1 MSFVEKNT
9 QGFTFTVTQEDQ
21 AMNVAK
27 QMRNASKK
35 SMTGNAVMGVLLAI
49 AAISSTGCTSI
60 LSPIRGIP
68 VRMTPPQF
76 LWRPRSTM
84 IPLELYRL
92 TRKQPKEYELDAGD
106 LLAFYIEGVTGEPDA
121 VVPTHFPE
129 QGSDLAPVTGY
140 PFPIRDDGT
149 ISLPLIPA
157 IDARGM
163 TLTKLE
169 ERVRE
174 EYTVKRKILQPG
186 RDRITIGLIK
196 ERTTRVIVVRSDQQV
211 DSGATTQNSMQ
222 ARRVIQGADESGKG
236 FVIDLKAYKNDLM
249 NALAESGGL
258 PGLSAKNEVKILRRA
273 KADPE
278 KREQFV
284 RDFYAQHSLDPCIC
298 PPPLPEDP
306 STTVIPLRFYPEEMP
321 DIREEDIILYEGDI
335 VYIESREAELFYTG
349 GMLPGGQWPLPRD
362 YDLDAIGAMGVAGF
376 GAGSTQASNGGGGG
390 GMLGGAAGL
399 GGAAPSNLFIVRKTP
414 CNQQITIKV
423 DTLRALQDP
432 RENIL
437 IAPGDTLILRY
448 KPREELLNFSIAA
461 FFTYGIAYFFN
472 RSN

>member
-1 MSFVEKNT
+1 
-9 QGFTFTVTQEDQ
+9 
-21 AMNVAK
+21 MNVTNKLRFGGEKSA
-27 QMRNASKK
+27 AS
-35 SMTGNAVMGVLLAI
+35 GALLGVLLAV

-60 LSPIRGIP
+60 VSPIRGIP
-68 VRMTPPQF
+68 VRMLPPQF

-106 LLAFYIEGVTGEPDA
+106 LLALYIEGVTGEPDA

-129 QGSDLAPVTGY
+129 KGSDLAPTSGY
-140 PFPIRDDGT
+140 PFPVRDDGT
-149 ISLPLIPA
+149 LSLPLIPA
-157 IDARGM
+157 IDVRGL

-196 ERTTRVIVVRSDQQV
+196 ERTTRVIVVRSDQSIT
-211 DSGATTQNSMQ
+211 SGLNNQGQRAQK
-222 ARRVIQGADESGKG
+222 VIQGSDESGQG
-236 FVIDLKAYKNDLM
+236 FVLDLKAYKNDLM

-258 PGLSAKNEVKILRRA
+258 PGLRAKNEVRILRRD

-278 KREQFV
+278 KREMFI
-284 RDFYAQHSLDPCIC
+284 RDFYAHHSQDICLC
-298 PPPLPEDP
+298 PPPLPDDP
-306 STTVIPLRFYPEEMP
+306 STTVVPLRYYPEEMP
-321 DIREEDIILYEGDI
+321 DLREEDIILNEGDI

-349 GMLPGGQWPLPRD
+349 GMLPGGQYPLPRD
-362 YDLDAIGAMGVAGF
+362 YDLDVLGAMGIAGV
-376 GAGSTQASNGGGGG
+376 GPGNLNGGGGG
-390 GMLGGAAGL
+390 GGMQGFAPGGI
-399 GGAAPSNLFIVRKTP
+399 GGAAPSNLFVIRKTP

-423 DTLRALQDP
+423 DTLRAIEDP

-437 IAPGDTLILRY
+437 VAPGDMLILRY
-448 KPREELLNFSIAA
+448 KPREELLNFGIAA
-461 FFTYGIAYFFN
+461 FFAYGVAYFFSQTSGN
-472 RSN
+472 N

>member
-1 MSFVEKNT
+1 
-9 QGFTFTVTQEDQ
+9 
-21 AMNVAK
+21 MNVTNKLRFGGEKSA
-27 QMRNASKK
+27 AS
-35 SMTGNAVMGVLLAI
+35 GALLGVLLAV

-60 LSPIRGIP
+60 VSPIRGIP
-68 VRMTPPQF
+68 VRMLPPQF

-106 LLAFYIEGVTGEPDA
+106 LMAVFIEGVTGEPDA

-129 QGSDLAPVTGY
+129 KGSDLSPVSGY

-157 IDARGM
+157 IDVRGM

-196 ERTTRVIVVRSDQQV
+196 ERTTRVIVVRSDQSIS
-211 DSGATTQNSMQ
+211 SGVQ
-222 ARRVIQGADESGKG
+222 ANMGQRAQKVIQGSDESGQG
-236 FVIDLKAYKNDLM
+236 FVLDLKAYKNDLM

-258 PGLSAKNEVKILRRA
+258 PGLRAKNEVKILRRA

-278 KREQFV
+278 KREMFI
-284 RDFYAQHSLDPCIC
+284 REFYAHHSQDICLC

-306 STTVIPLRFYPEEMP
+306 STTVVPLRYYPEEMP
-321 DIREEDIILYEGDI
+321 DLREEDIILNEGDI
-335 VYIESREAELFYTG
+335 VYIESRDAELFYTG
-349 GMLPGGQWPLPRD
+349 GMLPGGQFPLPRD
-362 YDLDAIGAMGVAGF
+362 YDLDVLGAMGIAGV
-376 GAGSTQASNGGGGG
+376 GPGNLGGGGG
-390 GMLGGAAGL
+390 SGSGMSGFGPGNI
-399 GGAAPSNLFIVRKTP
+399 GGAAPSNLFVIRKTP

-423 DTLRALQDP
+423 DALRAIEDS

-437 IAPGDTLILRY
+437 VAPGDMLILRY
-448 KPREELLNFSIAA
+448 KPREELLNFGIAA
-461 FFTYGIAYFFN
+461 FFAYGVAYFFSQTSGN
-472 RSN
+472 

>member
-1 MSFVEKNT
+1 
-9 QGFTFTVTQEDQ
+9 
-21 AMNVAK
+21 MNVANTK
-27 QMRNASKK
+27 RSGGT
-35 SMTGNAVMGVLLAI
+35 SLSSGAVCGVLLAL

-76 LWRPRSTM
+76 LWRSRAEM
-84 IPLELYRL
+84 IPLDLYRL

-121 VVPTHFPE
+121 IVPTHFPE
-129 QGSDLAPVTGY
+129 KGSDLSPVTGY
-140 PFPIRDDGT
+140 PFPVRDDGT

-157 IDARGM
+157 INAKGM

-196 ERTTRVIVVRSDQQV
+196 ERTTRVIVVRQDQSISQT
-211 DSGATTQNSMQ
+211 SNQNIQ
-222 ARRVIQGADESGKG
+222 GNQQRLIQGADESGKG
-236 FVIDLKAYKNDLM
+236 FVLDLKAYKNDLM

-278 KREQFV
+278 KREMFV

-306 STTVIPLRFYPEEMP
+306 STTVVPLRFYPEEYP

-335 VYIESREAELFYTG
+335 VYIESRQAELFYTG
-349 GMLPGGQWPLPRD
+349 GLLPGGQWPLPRD

-376 GAGSTQASNGGGGG
+376 GAGSTGGGGG
-390 GMLGGAAGL
+390 GGGVGGIGGGGMGGL

-423 DTLRALQDP
+423 DTIRALQDP

-461 FFTYGIAYFFN
+461 FFTYGIAYFFSRTN
-472 RSN
+472 N

>member
-1 MSFVEKNT
+1 
-9 QGFTFTVTQEDQ
+9 
-21 AMNVAK
+21 MNVANK
-27 QMRNASKK
+27 LRHGGEKSKAS
-35 SMTGNAVMGVLLAI
+35 GALLGVMLTI

-68 VRMTPPQF
+68 VRMVPPQF
-76 LWRPRSTM
+76 LWRPRSEM
-84 IPLELYRL
+84 IPLELYNL

-129 QGSDLAPVTGY
+129 EGSDLAAVTGY

-196 ERTTRVIVVRSDQQV
+196 ERTTRVIVVRADQSI
-211 DSGATTQNSMQ
+211 DAGAGANTQSLA
-222 ARRVIQGADESGKG
+222 ARRLVQGVDESGKG
-236 FVIDLKAYKNDLM
+236 YVIDLKAYKNDLM

-258 PGLSAKNEVKILRRA
+258 PGLRAKNEVKILRRS

-278 KREQFV
+278 KREMFI
-284 RDFYAQHSLDPCIC
+284 REFYAQHSMDPCLC

-306 STTVIPLRFYPEEMP
+306 STTVVPLRFYPEEMP
-321 DIREEDIILYEGDI
+321 DIREEDIILTEGDI
-335 VYIESREAELFYTG
+335 VYIEGREAELFYTG
-349 GMLPGGQWPLPRD
+349 GMLPGGQFPLPRD
-362 YDLDAIGAMGVAGF
+362 YDLDVIGAMGIAGF
-376 GAGSTQASNGGGGG
+376 GPGSLSASGSGGGGGG
-390 GMLGGAAGL
+390 GMGGFGVGNLGGAP
-399 GGAAPSNLFIVRKTP
+399 PSNLFVIRKTP
-414 CNQQITIKV
+414 CKQQITMKV
-423 DTLRALQDP
+423 DLVRALQDP

-437 IAPGDTLILRY
+437 VAPGDTLILRY
-448 KPREELLNFSIAA
+448 KPREELLNFGIAA
-461 FFTYGIAYFFN
+461 FFTYGIAYFFSQ
-472 RSN
+472 SN

>member
-1 MSFVEKNT
+1 
-9 QGFTFTVTQEDQ
+9 
-21 AMNVAK
+21 MNVAMTK
-27 QMRNASKK
+27 LSEKK
-35 SMTGNAVMGVLLAI
+35 SWYSGAMLGVLLAFV
-49 AAISSTGCTSI
+49 AISSTGCTSI

-68 VRMTPPQF
+68 VRMLPPQF
-76 LWRPRSTM
+76 LWRPRSEM
-84 IPLELYRL
+84 IPLDLYNL

-129 QGSDLAPVTGY
+129 KGSDLSPVTGY

-157 IDARGM
+157 INAKGM

-174 EYTVKRKILQPG
+174 EYTVKRKILVPG
-186 RDRITIGLIK
+186 RDRITIGIIK
-196 ERTTRVIVVRSDQQV
+196 ERTTRVIVVRQDQSI
-211 DSGATTQNSMQ
+211 DNSMLRQ
-222 ARRVIQGADESGKG
+222 NGMQQQRVIQGADESGKG
-236 FVIDLKAYKNDLM
+236 FVLDLKAYKNDLM

-278 KREQFV
+278 KREMFI
-284 RDFYAQHSLDPCIC
+284 RDFYAQHSLDPCLC

-306 STTVIPLRFYPEEMP
+306 TTTVVPLRFYPEEMP

-335 VYIESREAELFYTG
+335 VYIESREAEFFYTG
-349 GMLPGGQWPLPRD
+349 GMLDGGQWPLPRD
-362 YDLDAIGAMGVAGF
+362 YDLDALGAMGVSGF
-376 GAGSTQASNGGGGG
+376 GAGGSGRGGSGGQG
-390 GMLGGAAGL
+390 GMMGGAGGL
-399 GGAAPSNLFIVRKTP
+399 GGAMPSNLFIVRKTP

-423 DTLRALQDP
+423 DTLRAIEDP

-448 KPREELLNFSIAA
+448 KPREEALNFAIAA
-461 FFTYGIAYFFN
+461 FFTYGIAYFFSQASGN
-472 RSN
+472 N